1 MCPSVMI
8 SGAGNFP
15 VKKKEKQNAAADK
28 NHEFWNYC
36 QSIRGKITNLLYAK
50 EVIKS
55 DDENAIEALTEKI
68 EAMKE
73 AQETMKEVN
82 KYYRKH
88 KTLEGCDLL
97 PEKELQKV
105 QESMQYHSWDASPF
119 PSYSLRNNLAN
130 IRQKEQRLRELMETK
145 KKGSS
150 EAEYDWCK
158 VVEDT
163 ETMRIK
169 IIFDG
174 KPEEEIR
181 SILKSN
187 GFRWA
192 PSAGAWQRL
201 LNNNGRYAANRALSE
216 IRGVYV

>member
-1 MCPSVMI
+1 M
-8 SGAGNFP
+8 
-15 VKKKEKQNAAADK
+15 
-28 NHEFWNYC
+28 
-36 QSIRGKITNLLYAK
+36 
-50 EVIKS
+50 
-55 DDENAIEALTEKI
+55 TEKI

-105 QESMQYHSWDASPF
+105 RESMQYHSWDASPF

-145 KKGSS
+145 RKGSS

-163 ETMRIK
+163 ESMRIK
-169 IIFDG
+169 IIFDE
-174 KPEEEIR
+174 KPEQEIR
-181 SILKSN
+181 GILKSN
-187 GFRWA
+187 GFRWS

-201 LNNNGRYAANRALSE
+201 LNNNGRHAANRVLDE
-216 IRGVYV
+216 IKGEYA